1 MSEGSYSREGHPS
14 AAGSANEGAST
25 RLTGAVKRLRRRVRA
40 LQAERRAAL
49 GLAAGLGVG
58 VLLRLAEVA
67 HLVQVAPWWYAVAA
81 AVPALGAWLWA
92 FLHPPGLLAV
102 AAAADARLET
112 KDRAA
117 SAVALGESGD
127 PMAAAL
133 VEDAAEHIAARSPR
147 AVFQRRWAGRL
158 WPPAAAAAALVL
170 AIFLPQ
176 WPALQSAQARTE
188 RAELKAKAKDFERL
202 ATEIEKRSDRQTA
215 DLAKQVAE
223 NMRKLARDLQSPGMT
238 QKRALVE
245 MKKTA
250 KQIVAARQ
258 KIEERS
264 PKKLA
269 QASAELTD
277 VAAKAALAQQAQR
290 LRDLRDLAQL
300 KQAGLKDVETLEQLA
315 KLPTAD
321 FEKLRNLP
329 QLKGLNEEHM
339 RRLAELAKRA
349 RAAQLYANLDMP
361 QELLDALSELFQ
373 KEDYL
378 KALELMQA
386 LMEKLADRL
395 KAQQDG
401 KAPKLTP
408 EEIKRLQ
415 AELKKLAELLKNTNL
430 DELAKQLRE
439 LAEKLSKMDIEEL
452 LKQLGKCKGCCGFGV
467 GLGLLPGLGC
477 GLGMCGGAGVGL
489 GVGPGD
495 SMGKYVPGLQDLPS
509 GTSQRVSAKFS
520 DINVRGRFGDK
531 GEVAATE
538 VYVPPSAKG
547 EKGKVPY
554 YRVLPSYREQ
564 AEDALRHEEVPPEH
578 RARVKQYF
586 DSLTAQ

>member
-1 MSEGSYSREGHPS
+1 MQQPPS
-14 AAGSANEGAST
+14 A
-25 RLTGAVKRLRRRVRA
+25 RLTGAVKRLRRRVRF

-49 GLAAGLGVG
+49 GLAGGLGIG
-58 VLLRLAEVA
+58 VLLRVAELV
-67 HLVQVAPWWYAVAA
+67 HLVQVAAWWYAIAA
-81 AVPALGAWLWA
+81 AVPAFGAWLWA

-102 AAAADARLET
+102 AAAADARLGS

-117 SAVALGESGD
+117 SAVALGASGD

-133 VEDAAEHIAARSPR
+133 VEDAAEHIAVQPPR
-147 AVFQRRWAGRL
+147 AVFQRRWVGRL
-158 WPPAAAAAALVL
+158 WPPAAAAAALAL
-170 AIFLPQ
+170 AVFLPQ

-188 RAELKAKAKDFERL
+188 RAELKAKAKEFERL
-202 ATEIEKRSDRQTA
+202 AAEIERRSDRQTA

-223 NMRKLARDLQSPGMT
+223 NMRRLARDLHSPAMT

-264 PKKLA
+264 TKKLA
-269 QASAELTD
+269 QASADLAD
-277 VAAKAALAQQAQR
+277 AAATAAMAQQAQR
-290 LRDLRDLAQL
+290 LRDLRELAAL
-300 KQAGLKDVETLEQLA
+300 KQAGLKEIETLEQLA
-315 KLPTAD
+315 KLPSAD
-321 FEKLRNLP
+321 LEQMRNLP
-329 QLKGLNEEHM
+329 QLNGLNEEQL

-349 RAAQLYANLDMP
+349 RASQLYANLDMP
-361 QELLDALSELFQ
+361 RELLDALSQLFQ

-386 LMEKLADRL
+386 LMDKLGDRL
-395 KAQQDG
+395 KAQQQG
-401 KAPKLTP
+401 KAPKLSL

-415 AELKKLAELLKNTNL
+415 QELNKLAETLKNTNL
-430 DELAKQLRE
+430 DELAKQLRA
-439 LAEKLSKMDIEEL
+439 LAEKLSKMEVEEL
-452 LKQLGKCKGCCGFGV
+452 LKQLQRCKGCCGFGV
-467 GLGLLPGLGC
+467 GLGLLPGLGY
-477 GLGMCGGAGVGL
+477 GLGMCGAGAGVG
-489 GVGPGD
+489 VGRGD
-495 SMGKYVPGLQDLPS
+495 SMAKYAPGLQDLPS
-509 GTSQRVSAKFS
+509 GAPQRVAAKFR
-520 DINVRGRFGDK
+520 DIGIRGRFGDK
-531 GEVAATE
+531 GDFAATE
-538 VYVPPSAKG
+538 VYVPPSSKG

-578 RARVKQYF
+578 RARVRQYF